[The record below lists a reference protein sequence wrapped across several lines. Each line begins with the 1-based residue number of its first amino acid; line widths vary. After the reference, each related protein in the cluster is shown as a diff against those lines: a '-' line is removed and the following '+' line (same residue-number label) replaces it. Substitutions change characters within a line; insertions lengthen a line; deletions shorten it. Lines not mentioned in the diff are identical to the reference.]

1 METMKVRGVA
11 LMVAVLLA
19 VGATAAVYMYVQGVR
34 QEATAPPDM
43 VSVVTSKQ
51 DIAAGTKLSNLVAG
65 GAFTTIEI
73 PADALVQGA
82 ITDLSQ
88 IEDQTTRFP
97 ILQGE
102 QISVARLENS
112 EIQVEGGPLG
122 IPQGHRALTI
132 PLGMPQAVGGVVRT
146 GDHVTVYATF
156 QDISVLAAPIKQAL
170 AGKIAGTER
179 IELGNFTFT
188 LVPDAQLLKVG
199 LPSSSGVRSEDGED
213 VAITL
218 ALTPKDAQL
227 VVYAKE
233 LGRVWLALLPPNEQ
247 GAKEPPVNV
256 ANLLVA

>member
-1 METMKVRGVA
+1 
-11 LMVAVLLA
+11 
-19 VGATAAVYMYVQGVR
+19 
-34 QEATAPPDM
+34 
-43 VSVVTSKQ
+43 
-51 DIAAGTKLSNLVAG
+51 
-65 GAFTTIEI
+65 
-73 PADALVQGA
+73 
-82 ITDLSQ
+82 
-88 IEDQTTRFP
+88 
-97 ILQGE
+97 
-102 QISVARLENS
+102 
-112 EIQVEGGPLG
+112 
-122 IPQGHRALTI
+122 
-132 PLGMPQAVGGVVRT
+132 
-146 GDHVTVYATF
+146 VTVYATF
-156 QDISVLAAPIKQAL
+156 QDISVLAAPVKQAL

-218 ALTPKDAQL
+218 SLTPKDAQL